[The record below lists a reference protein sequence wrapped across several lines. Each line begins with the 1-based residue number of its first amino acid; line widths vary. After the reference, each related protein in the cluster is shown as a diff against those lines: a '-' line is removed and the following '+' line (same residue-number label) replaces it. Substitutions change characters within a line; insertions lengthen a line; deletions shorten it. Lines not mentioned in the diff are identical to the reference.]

1 MGREAMTAEARA
13 RRLWMVL
20 GVVFLLIPAAH
31 LFRFFTQR
39 SDIWW
44 TPKPLAVPLAESADR
59 VEIYVRGQL
68 LQEQVKGH
76 RLQVLA
82 SEGAVTLDAAD
93 VTVRF
98 NNRDR
103 VRAEQIPGL
112 LGAALVTA
120 VAAVFVVLS
129 ALGMWPPTRPER
141 QV

>member
-1 MGREAMTAEARA
+1 MTADARA

-20 GVVFLLIPAAH
+20 GVVFLLIPASH
-31 LFRFFTQR
+31 VFRFFSQR

-44 TPKPLAVPLAESADR
+44 TPQPLAVPLAESADR
-59 VEIYVRGQL
+59 VEIYVHGQL
-68 LQEQVKGH
+68 MGELVKEH
-76 RLQVLA
+76 RLQILA
-82 SEGAVTLDAAD
+82 SQGAVTLDVAD
-93 VTVRF
+93 VTIRF

-112 LGAALVTA
+112 LGAVVVIA

-129 ALGMWPPTRPER
+129 ALGMWPPTGRAR